1 VLNKMGNLGALF
13 DRKNGHP
20 LANARELQQ
29 IVSELPRDNA
39 FKSLDEI
46 GGWLESLAVAT
57 DFPADRLFVAASQ
70 LEDAAS
76 AHLRRLSREY
86 LHTVRLSKAEERRLW
101 AINAGFWRQLAEIY
115 EKALAGLVALGPTPD
130 VVRHQMPG
138 LCARLLGALRSQL
151 KWEQFHYGPTPSS
164 IWSRLGAALLQAEAT
179 GVATRPSNVGGLT
192 GSTTPLAE
200 YRKAMVFQAA
210 SMDSL
215 LPLEI
220 ELAERFIAHYLG
232 LFDFPLH
239 GEHDCVYWVDLALAQ
254 PPLRLARM
262 PAEATPSL
270 RFFRPGR
277 AFGEMEALLQ
287 MLERGGDVPG
297 DIPLGG
303 QYPAKTLI
311 PVLRHLCAYLAPIP
325 PQRRHDRHR
334 VKHRMSVMSG
344 LVNAYVAFSGDFGGR
359 PAGLQIESWVVE
371 NVSRGGFGAFV
382 NSIPGEWLK
391 VGALLALQP
400 EGGENWVLGCVRRYH
415 RESEDEA
422 RIGIE
427 TLARAVVAVELK
439 PKMAS
444 SYAAVGGIPALLLQE
459 GNAPGEVRV
468 VLPPYTFDPRESLEL
483 VRDDGRRALLEPLLV
498 IEQTNDYELARYR
511 VLPG

>member
-1 VLNKMGNLGALF
+1 VLNKMGNLGGLF

-20 LANARELQQ
+20 LANPRELQQ

-46 GGWLESLAVAT
+46 GGWLESLAVAEG
-57 DFPADRLFVAASQ
+57 FPADRLFVAASQ
-70 LEDAAS
+70 LEDAATP
-76 AHLRRLSREY
+76 HLRRLSREY
-86 LHTVRLSKAEERRLW
+86 LHTIRLSKAEERRLW
-101 AINAGFWRQLAEIY
+101 AINAGFWRQLAEVY
-115 EKALAGLVALGPTPD
+115 EKALLGLIAAGPTPEAL
-130 VVRHQMPG
+130 RLHLPG
-138 LCARLLGALRSQL
+138 LCARLIAALRAQL
-151 KWEQFHYGPTPSS
+151 KWEQFHYGPTPPTL
-164 IWSRLGAALLQAEAT
+164 WARLGAAMQRAEEC
-179 GVATRPSNVGGLT
+179 GVATRLSNLGGLI
-192 GSTTPLAE
+192 GSTSPLAE
-200 YRKAMVFQAA
+200 YRKAMVFHAA

-220 ELAERFIAHYLG
+220 ELAERFIAHYLMA
-232 LFDFPLH
+232 FDFPQH

-262 PAEATPSL
+262 PAEATPTL

-277 AFGEMEALLQ
+277 AHREMAELLQ
-287 MLERGGDVPG
+287 LLERGSDVPA
-297 DIPLGG
+297 DIMLGG

-334 VKHRMSVMSG
+334 VKHRLSVMSG
-344 LVNAYVAFSGDFGGR
+344 LVNAYVVFSGEFGGR

-371 NVSRGGFGAFV
+371 NVSRGGFGAYV

-422 RIGIE
+422 RVGIE
-427 TLARAVVAVELK
+427 TLARSVVAVELK

-444 SYAAVGGIPALLLQE
+444 SYAAVGGIPALLLEE
-459 GNAPGEVRV
+459 GNAPGELRV
-468 VLPPYTFDPRESLEL
+468 VLPPYTFDPREALEF
-483 VRDDGRRALLEPLLV
+483 VRDGKPGLLEPLLV

>member
-1 VLNKMGNLGALF
+1 MLNKMGNLGGLF

-20 LANARELQQ
+20 LANPRELQQ

-46 GGWLESLAVAT
+46 GGWLESLAVAEG
-57 DFPADRLFVAASQ
+57 FPVDRLFVAASQ
-70 LEDAAS
+70 LEDAAVP
-76 AHLRRLSREY
+76 HLRRLSREY
-86 LHTVRLSKAEERRLW
+86 LHTIRLSKAEERRLW
-101 AINAGFWRQLAEIY
+101 AINAGFWRQLAEVY
-115 EKALAGLVALGPTPD
+115 EKALAGLIAAGPTPEAL
-130 VVRHQMPG
+130 RLQLPG
-138 LCARLLGALRSQL
+138 LCARLIAALRAQL
-151 KWEQFHYGPTPSS
+151 KWEQFHYGPTPPTL
-164 IWSRLGAALLQAEAT
+164 WARLGAAMLRAEEC
-179 GVATRPSNVGGLT
+179 GVATRLSNLGGLT
-192 GSTTPLAE
+192 GSTSPLAE
-200 YRKAMVFQAA
+200 YRKAMVFHAA

-220 ELAERFIAHYLG
+220 ELAERFIAHYL
-232 LFDFPLH
+232 LAFDFPQQ
-239 GEHDCVYWVDLALAQ
+239 GEHDCVYWADLALAQ

-262 PAEATPSL
+262 PAEATPTL

-277 AFGEMEALLQ
+277 AHREMAELLQ
-287 MLERGGDVPG
+287 LLERGGDVPA
-297 DIPLGG
+297 DIMLGG

-334 VKHRMSVMSG
+334 VKHRLSVMSG
-344 LVNAYVAFSGDFGGR
+344 LVNAYVVFSGEFGGR

-371 NVSRGGFGAFV
+371 NVSRGGFGAYV

-422 RIGIE
+422 RVGIE
-427 TLARAVVAVELK
+427 TLARAVVAAELK

-444 SYAAVGGIPALLLQE
+444 SYAAVGGIPALLLEE
-459 GNAPGEVRV
+459 GNAPGELRV
-468 VLPPYTFDPRESLEL
+468 VLPPYTFDPREALEF
-483 VRDDGRRALLEPLLV
+483 VRDGKPGLLEPLLV

-511 VLPG
+511 VLHG

>member
-1 VLNKMGNLGALF
+1 MLNKMGNLGGLF
-13 DRKNGHP
+13 DRRNGHP
-20 LANARELQQ
+20 LANPRELQQ

-46 GGWLESLAVAT
+46 GGWLESLAVAEG
-57 DFPADRLFVAASQ
+57 FPADRLFIAASQ
-70 LEDAAS
+70 LEDAAM

-101 AINAGFWRQLAEIY
+101 AINAGFWRQLAEVY
-115 EKALAGLVALGPTPD
+115 EKALAGLVAAGPTPEAL
-130 VVRHQMPG
+130 RLQLPG
-138 LCARLLGALRSQL
+138 LCARLIAALRAQL
-151 KWEQFHYGPTPSS
+151 KWEQFHYGPTPPTL
-164 IWSRLGAALLQAEAT
+164 WARLGAALLRAEEY
-179 GVATRPSNVGGLT
+179 GVATRLSNLGGLT
-192 GSTTPLAE
+192 GNTSPLAE
-200 YRKAMVFQAA
+200 YRKAMVFHAA

-220 ELAERFIAHYLG
+220 ELAERFIAHYLMA
-232 LFDFPLH
+232 FDFPQH

-262 PAEATPSL
+262 PVEATPTL

-277 AFGEMEALLQ
+277 AHREMEELLHL
-287 MLERGGDVPG
+287 LERGSDVPA
-297 DIPLGG
+297 DIMLGG
-303 QYPAKTLI
+303 QYLAKTLI
-311 PVLRHLCAYLAPIP
+311 PVLRHLAAYLAPIP

-334 VKHRMSVMSG
+334 VKHRLSVMSG
-344 LVNAYVAFSGDFGGR
+344 LVNAYVVFSGEFGGR

-371 NVSRGGFGAFV
+371 NVSRGGFGAYV

-422 RIGIE
+422 RVGIE
-427 TLARAVVAVELK
+427 TLARAVVAAELK

-444 SYAAVGGIPALLLQE
+444 SYAAVGGIPALLLEE
-459 GNAPGEVRV
+459 GNAPGELRV
-468 VLPPYTFDPRESLEL
+468 VLPPYTFDPREALEF
-483 VRDDGRRALLEPLLV
+483 VRDGKPALLEPLLV